1 MKLLQEYIDDIK
13 VEAIKFSLQMSVP
26 HSEVQKHPIMGN
38 FEHGKLDWATIID
51 TISKELKNVEKLV
64 NSHRWKVDLTTLVE
78 GWNERRI
85 IIQYE
90 GYGYG
95 DEARIRRSEAYSYV
109 LLLRVLRKNHK
120 KLHKSLDS

>member
-1 MKLLQEYIDDIK
+1 MKLLQKYIDDIK

-26 HSEVQKHPIMGN
+26 HSDRQKHPIMGS
-38 FEHGKLDWATIID
+38 FEHDKLDWATIVD
-51 TISKELKNVEKLV
+51 TITKELKNVEKLA
-64 NSHRWKVDLTTLVE
+64 NSHRWRVDLIALVE

-95 DEARIRRSEAYSYV
+95 GEAQIRRSEAYSYV
-109 LLLRVLRKNHK
+109 LLLRILKKNHK
-120 KLHKSLDS
+120 KLYKSLDI